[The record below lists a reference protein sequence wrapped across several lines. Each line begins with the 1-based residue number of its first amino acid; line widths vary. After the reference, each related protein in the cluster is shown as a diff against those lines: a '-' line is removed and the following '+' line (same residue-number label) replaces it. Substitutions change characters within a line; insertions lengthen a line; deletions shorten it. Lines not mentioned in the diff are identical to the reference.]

1 LHIKSGISKLSPDR
15 FKYQILPD
23 TKDFK
28 RNKGCINLSCSTNK
42 RFSGMTIVE
51 MVIIIAII
59 GILASVAAPTY
70 TGYVE
75 KARVQRSI
83 ADLRRISLIIEKYR
97 RDEGFFPV
105 SLNDVW
111 FSNDLD
117 PWGNQYQYLNTD
129 EVLKEEK
136 KAKKKRI
143 CQGCRWDKF
152 ERPLNTDFDL
162 YSMGKNGETRTRIDH
177 RQSRDDIIRANNG
190 GYFGLA
196 EAY

>member
-1 LHIKSGISKLSPDR
+1 MHIKSGISKLSPDL

-28 RNKGCINLSCSTNK
+28 RNKDCIDFSHSANRRS
-42 RFSGMTIVE
+42 SGMTILE
-51 MVIIIAII
+51 MVIIISII
-59 GILASVAAPTY
+59 GILVSIAAPTY
-70 TGYVE
+70 TEYVE
-75 KARVQRSI
+75 KARVQKSI

-97 RDEGFFPV
+97 KDKGFFPV
-105 SLNDVW
+105 SLDDAGC
-111 FSNDLD
+111 SNDLD

-136 KAKKKRI
+136 KAEEKQR
-143 CQGCRWDKF
+143 CEECRRDKF
-152 ERPLNTDFDL
+152 ERPVNTDFDL
-162 YSMGKNGETRTRIDH
+162 YSMGKNGETRLNIDH
-177 RQSRDDIIRANNG
+177 RQSRDDIIRAADG